1 MEPKRHI
8 RVPAAVLFLATLL
21 AALPGGAAAQK
32 TAAAKKPGV
41 TDIRVTV
48 TVLDPHGHP
57 VKNAGVVLRQ
67 ASVDHGKLGK
77 DPFNVELHTG
87 HTGTITVRGFT
98 PGIVVVQVI
107 AKDFNTYGQA
117 FIMRHADE
125 TVHVKL
131 QPPQRQVSIYH

>member
-1 MEPKRHI
+1 MRRI
-8 RVPAAVLFLATLL
+8 RVPALALL
-21 AALPGGAAAQK
+21 AAMALPALPWRAAAQQDKK
-32 TAAAKKPGV
+32 TAKPGV

-48 TVLDPHGHP
+48 IVLNPHGRP
-57 VKNAGVVLRQ
+57 VKGAGVVLRQ
-67 ASVDHGKLGK
+67 ASVDSGKLGK

-87 HTGTITVRGFT
+87 RTGTITVRGFT

-107 AKDFNTYGQA
+107 AKDYNTYGQA